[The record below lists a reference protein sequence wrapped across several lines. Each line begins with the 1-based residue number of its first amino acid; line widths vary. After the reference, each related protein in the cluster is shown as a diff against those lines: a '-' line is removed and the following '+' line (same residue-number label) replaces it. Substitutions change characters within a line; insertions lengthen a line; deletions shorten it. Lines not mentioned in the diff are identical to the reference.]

1 MARKSQTTSDN
12 SVTYESE
19 IQTKETKVEYP
30 KNYADGPGKFQRNT
44 FGLLGD
50 VDYEFAED
58 GSVNWRSMIK
68 DEHLFPNRSWF
79 DLRKKDLPRSID
91 GLKDHQLLI
100 KLSGIKELAKLRGFT
115 DVSYEVVKC
124 QPDHVAVICHM
135 SFLPNYETGGKAVQ
149 FQDMAN
155 ATLDNTSS
163 FATKFLE
170 TIACNRA
177 FVRCVRNF
185 LNVHIVGD
193 DEIDKSNNPGGG
205 TNNSSLNISPSLTPY
220 SMVQNLAK
228 EKLNCANFEEFRTVL
243 RDWWQSEKY
252 KNNEVKDWNDY
263 DDIPASQARVLM
275 KLINS

>member
-1 MARKSQTTSDN
+1 MAPRKSQSSTEQ

-19 IQTKETKVEYP
+19 VQVKESKISYP
-30 KNYADGPGKFQRNT
+30 KNYAEGPGRFKRNP
-44 FGLLGD
+44 FGLLD
-50 VDYEFAED
+50 NVDYAFAED

-79 DLRKKDLPRSID
+79 DLRKKDVPRSID
-91 GLKDHQLLI
+91 GLGDHQLLI
-100 KLSGIKELAKLRGFT
+100 KLSGIKELAKLRGFS
-115 DVSYEVVKC
+115 DVSYDVVKC
-124 QPDHVAVICHM
+124 EPDHVAVICRVT
-135 SFLPNYETGGKAVQ
+135 FLPNYETGGKSVV

-193 DEIDKSNNPGGG
+193 DEIDKSNNSGGG
-205 TNNSSLNISPSLTPY
+205 NSSSNISPSLTPY
-220 SMVQNLAK
+220 SMVENLAK
-228 EKLNCANFEEFRTVL
+228 EKLNCSNFEEFRVIL
-243 RDWWQSEKY
+243 RDWWKNEKY
-252 KNNEVKDWNDY
+252 QNDNAKNWNDFS
-263 DDIPASQARVLM
+263 DISPTDARILM
-275 KLINS
+275 RKINE